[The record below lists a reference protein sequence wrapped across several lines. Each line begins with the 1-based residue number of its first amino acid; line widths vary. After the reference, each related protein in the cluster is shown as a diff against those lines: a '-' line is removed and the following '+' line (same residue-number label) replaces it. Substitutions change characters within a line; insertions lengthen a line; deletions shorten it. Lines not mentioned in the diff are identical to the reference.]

1 GIGPVTI
8 EGREDEALEAPQA
21 SLMESV
27 ASGVFG
33 GGLPWDLVYVGMAL
47 AAVVIAVD
55 VILEKRGSTFRTPVL
70 AVAVGIY
77 LPLELSVPI
86 LLGGLI
92 SWGAHRFHMRRIAE
106 EASGEL
112 KSSLQEAKRAGERAG
127 LLLAA
132 GLITGEALLGILLAI
147 PLAYWEGE
155 NKFAMWFEELTGHA
169 EPWHWPGMVLLLV
182 VMGMLFTTAM
192 ASRSDE

>member
-1 GIGPVTI
+1 
-8 EGREDEALEAPQA
+8 
-21 SLMESV
+21 
-27 ASGVFG
+27 G

-47 AAVVIAVD
+47 AAAVIAID

-86 LLGGLI
+86 LLGGLV
-92 SWGAHRFHMRRIAE
+92 SWVAHRFHMRHIAA
-106 EASGEL
+106 EAAGEL
-112 KSSLQEAKRAGERAG
+112 KSSLQEAKKAGERNG

-147 PLAYWEGE
+147 PLAWWEGE
-155 NKFAMWFEELTGHA
+155 NKLADWYAAISGMT
-169 EPWHWPGMVLLLV
+169 EPWHWPGLVLLIF
-182 VMGMLFTTAM
+182 VMAMLLWTAVT
-192 ASRSDE
+192 SRADE